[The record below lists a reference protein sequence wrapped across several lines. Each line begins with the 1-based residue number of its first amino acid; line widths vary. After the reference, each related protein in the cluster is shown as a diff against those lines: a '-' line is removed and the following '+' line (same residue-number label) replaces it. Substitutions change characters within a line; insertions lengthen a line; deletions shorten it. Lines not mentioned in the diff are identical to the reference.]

1 MNVSRWLVN
10 PCVILCS
17 ILFVPILGHAQNSS
31 TDSLRHALT
40 GAKDKQSRF
49 AILTELSFQYR
60 QNKPDSS
67 LYFGLTAIELGNQLD
82 DKGKLAATYN
92 FIGLAHLY
100 KGELSRALENYQS
113 ALNLAESAEDE
124 IQIGHAHNNLGR
136 LFLKVGDIEQ
146 SHKHFLLARTAF
158 EKANDKPGL
167 TYLYLG
173 FSEWY
178 EFNKNYDSAIIFS
191 MKALALRRQM
201 SDKGMLISAMIET
214 GQLYERKKQF
224 QQSSRFFKEA
234 ESVALKYNDP
244 FLLAK
249 IKIKSIEVMLATD
262 SLVNIDESIQ
272 YANQFLSKD
281 QIDLRAKLSLVQ
293 GKMAARKNDQA
304 KAISF
309 YKLIVD
315 DVALRDFEVRDEA
328 ASLLVGAFYAKG
340 DFKEAE
346 KYRVKAK
353 LEQGN
358 KRNQSLLQELE
369 RINLKFELER
379 QDKLN
384 QELALAN
391 ARKRTTLYAIVG
403 VILVAGLVAAIVF
416 GFRRKRNEDKEEHK
430 TQEKI
435 LLQKLTD
442 SERKNKKLVEESLLI
457 ICTHDMQGVL
467 LSMNTPGARTIGFE
481 PSEMVGK
488 NIASL
493 IPESGSDGFKQ
504 YMEEVKSTGTSS
516 GFMKVMTKWGESR
529 IFLYRNVLVNEENE
543 PTYVMGSALDVTDW
557 KNAEQEE
564 RRLRAKLD
572 ESEKLYRLISE
583 NSQDIIALFDK
594 DGKHL
599 FISPSTEKV
608 LGYTTKEWSELPAF
622 SAMHPDD
629 VERLAVVSK
638 GKFENGESIQGL
650 RFRLKKKD
658 GAYLWMEANY
668 TPLLDENKKL
678 YAVQSIL
685 RNITERMHTEEKLS
699 ESERS
704 YRLLAENMSD
714 LIMITDIE
722 GNYKFISASVIDFLG
737 YSQDELMGKNAYQF
751 VYPED
756 IPYLKG
762 GPSTQVS
769 QGKNVSSILYRM
781 VKKNGNLIWVEAYAK
796 PLAHSE
802 GETPLFQTVIHDIT
816 IRKSA
821 EDKLADSEQLYR
833 LLSENSNDLICLH
846 TLDGSY
852 QFVSSSVTQLLGY
865 TPKELIGT
873 DPYSIIHP
881 DDHEFL
887 RNQPHQQTIDGQSVQ
902 NISYRM
908 RKKDGT
914 YVWMEAYTQPIEE
927 NGKVTGFQTSSRDIT
942 VRKEY
947 EDALS
952 EAKEK
957 AEQTSKYKSEFLS
970 SMSHEIRTPLN
981 AIIGLADILL
991 KRNPREEQIK
1001 IFRMLKNSGDNLLT
1015 IVNDILDFSKVEAGK
1030 MELEETVFNLIET
1043 GKEVVQLFHEKA
1055 ENKKIKLLFEADSD
1069 LPAMIMGDQGKI
1081 RQVLTNLVSNSIKFT
1096 SAGHVDMSIQLVN
1109 KEDKRYTILFSVSD
1123 TGIGIEADKLSL
1135 IFESFAQAGQDT
1147 ARKYG
1152 GTGLGLAIVK
1162 RLINLMGSEIYVESE
1177 PGNGSRF
1184 FFTLLVEE
1192 PVAEKA

>member
-1 MNVSRWLVN
+1 MNGSQWWAKVAF
-10 PCVILCS
+10 IL
-17 ILFVPILGHAQNSS
+17 LVPIFGHTQNSS
-31 TDSLRHALT
+31 TDSLRHALSS
-40 GAKDKQSRF
+40 AKDKQSRF
-49 AILTELSFQYR
+49 AILTELTFQYR

-67 LYFGLTAIELGNQLD
+67 LYFGLTALELGNQLG

-124 IQIGHAHNNLGR
+124 TQIGHAHNNLGR

-146 SHKHFLLARTAF
+146 SHKHFLIAQTAF
-158 EKANDKPGL
+158 EKATDKPGL

-178 EFNKNYDSAIIFS
+178 EFNKNYDSAITYS
-191 MKALALRRQM
+191 MKALTLRKQM
-201 SDKGMLISAMIET
+201 SDKGMLISAMIEM

-224 QQSSRFFKEA
+224 QQASRFFTEA
-234 ESVALKYNDP
+234 EAIALKYNDP

-249 IKIKSIEVMLATD
+249 IKIKNMEVMLATD
-262 SLVNIDESIQ
+262 SLVNMDESIR
-272 YANQFLSKD
+272 YANQLLNKD
-281 QIDLRAKLSLVQ
+281 QIDLRAKLALVQ
-293 GKMAARKNDQA
+293 GKVASRRNDHD
-304 KAISF
+304 KAILF
-309 YKLIVD
+309 YKQIVD
-315 DVALRDFEVRDEA
+315 DVSIRDFEVRDEA

-391 ARKRTTLYAIVG
+391 SRKKTTLYAIVG
-403 VILVAGLVAAIVF
+403 GILVAGLVAAIVF
-416 GFRRKRNEDKEEHK
+416 GFSKKRNEDKEEHK
-430 TQEKI
+430 TQEKF

-457 ICTHDMQGVL
+457 ICTHNMEGEL
-467 LSMNTPGARTIGFE
+467 LSINTPGARTIGYE
-481 PSEMVGK
+481 PEEMIGK
-488 NIASL
+488 NIAKL
-493 IPESGSDGFKQ
+493 IPESGSEGFRQ

-529 IFLYRNVLVNEENE
+529 IFLYRNILVNEEKE
-543 PTYVMGSALDVTDW
+543 STYVMGSALDVTDW

-594 DGKHL
+594 EGKHL

-608 LGYTTKEWSELPAF
+608 LGYTIKEWSELPAF

-629 VERLAVVSK
+629 VEKHKALTK
-638 GKFENGESIQGL
+638 GKFERGESLQNL

-658 GAYLWMEANY
+658 GEYLWMEANY
-668 TPLLDENKKL
+668 TPLMDENNQF

-685 RNITERMHTEEKLS
+685 RNV
-699 ESERS
+699 
-704 YRLLAENMSD
+704 
-714 LIMITDIE
+714 TD
-722 GNYKFISASVIDFLG
+722 
-737 YSQDELMGKNAYQF
+737 
-751 VYPED
+751 
-756 IPYLKG
+756 
-762 GPSTQVS
+762 
-769 QGKNVSSILYRM
+769 
-781 VKKNGNLIWVEAYAK
+781 
-796 PLAHSE
+796 
-802 GETPLFQTVIHDIT
+802 
-816 IRKSA
+816 RKAA

-846 TLDGSY
+846 ALDGSY

-865 TPKELIGT
+865 TPEELIGT
-873 DPYSIIHP
+873 DPYAIIHP
-881 DDHEFL
+881 GDHEFL
-887 RNQPHQQTIDGQSVQ
+887 REQPHQQTIEGQSIQ

-908 RKKDGT
+908 RKKEGT

-927 NGKVTGFQTSSRDIT
+927 QGIVTGFQTSSRDIT
-942 VRKEY
+942 IRKEY
-947 EDALS
+947 EEALS
-952 EAKEK
+952 EAKEN
-957 AEQTSKYKSEFLS
+957 AEQASKYKSDFLS

-1043 GKEVVQLFHEKA
+1043 GKEVVQLFYEKA
-1055 ENKKIKLLFEADSD
+1055 ENKKVKVLFKTDTN
-1069 LPAMIMGDQGKI
+1069 LPIMIIGDQGKI

-1096 SAGHVDMSIQLVN
+1096 SVGHVDMSIQLIN
-1109 KEDKRYTILFSVSD
+1109 KEDKRYTLLFSVSD
-1123 TGIGIEADKLSL
+1123 TGIGIEATKLDL

-1162 RLINLMGSEIYVESE
+1162 RLVNLMGSEIFVESE
-1177 PGNGSRF
+1177 PGKGSRF

-1192 PVAEKA
+1192 PMTEKVES

>member
-1 MNVSRWLVN
+1 MNVVSWLVKVFIVLLVCA
-10 PCVILCS
+10 PLR
-17 ILFVPILGHAQNSS
+17 ARTQNSS

-40 GAKDKQSRF
+40 GVKDNQSRY
-49 AILTELSFQYR
+49 AILAELTFQYR

-67 LYFGLTAIELGNQLD
+67 LYFGLTAIELSSQLS
-82 DKGKLAATYN
+82 DKGKLAAIYN

-113 ALNLAESAEDE
+113 ALTLAESTEDE
-124 IQIGHAHNNLGR
+124 TQIGHAHNNLGR

-158 EKANDKPGL
+158 EKADDKSGL

-178 EFNKNYDSAIIFS
+178 EFNKNYDSAITYS
-191 MKALALRRQM
+191 LKALTLRKQM

-224 QQSSRFFKEA
+224 QQASQFFTEA
-234 ESVALKYNDP
+234 ETIAIKYNDP

-249 IKIKSIEVMLATD
+249 IKIKSIEVMLASD
-262 SLVNIDESIQ
+262 SLVNIDEGIK
-272 YANQFLSKD
+272 YASQLLSKD
-281 QIDLRAKLSLVQ
+281 QIDLRAKLALLQ
-293 GKMAARKNDQA
+293 GKIATRKNDQG

-309 YKLIVD
+309 YKQIVD
-315 DVALRDFEVRDEA
+315 DAAIRDFEVRDEA

-391 ARKRTTLYAIVG
+391 SRKRVTLYAIVG
-403 VILVAGLVAAIVF
+403 IVLVAGLVAAIVF
-416 GFRRKRNEDKEEHK
+416 GFSRKRNEDKEEHK
-430 TQEKI
+430 TQAKI

-442 SERKNKKLVEESLLI
+442 SERKNKKLLEESLLI
-457 ICTHDMQGVL
+457 ICTHDMQGTL
-467 LSMNTPGARTIGFE
+467 LSMNTPGARTIGYE
-481 PSEMVGK
+481 PAEMVGK

-493 IPESGSDGFKQ
+493 IPESGSEGFKH
-504 YMEEVKSTGTSS
+504 YMEEVTSTGTSS

-529 IFLYRNVLVNEENE
+529 IFLYRNILVDEENE

-557 KNAEQEE
+557 KSAEQEE

-594 DGKHL
+594 EGKHL

-608 LGYTTKEWSELPAF
+608 LGYTIKEWSELPAF

-629 VERLAVVSK
+629 IEKHTVSTK
-638 GKFENGESIQGL
+638 GKFEKGESIQGL

-668 TPLLDENKKL
+668 TPLLDENKQF

-685 RNITERMHTEEKLS
+685 RNITDRKQAEEKL
-699 ESERS
+699 
-704 YRLLAENMSD
+704 A
-714 LIMITDIE
+714 
-722 GNYKFISASVIDFLG
+722 G
-737 YSQDELMGKNAYQF
+737 
-751 VYPED
+751 
-756 IPYLKG
+756 
-762 GPSTQVS
+762 
-769 QGKNVSSILYRM
+769 
-781 VKKNGNLIWVEAYAK
+781 
-796 PLAHSE
+796 
-802 GETPLFQTVIHDIT
+802 
-816 IRKSA
+816 
-821 EDKLADSEQLYR
+821 SEQLYR

-846 TLDGSY
+846 ALDGSY
-852 QFVSSSVTQLLGY
+852 QFVSSSVTELLGY
-865 TPKELIGT
+865 LPEELIGK

-887 RNQPHQQTIDGQSVQ
+887 REQPHQQTIEGQSVQ

-914 YVWMEAYTQPIEE
+914 NIWMEAYTQPIEE

-947 EDALS
+947 EEALS

-1030 MELEETVFNLIET
+1030 MELEETIFNLIET
-1043 GKEVVQLFHEKA
+1043 GKEVVQLFYEKA
-1055 ENKKIKLLFEADSD
+1055 ENKKIKVQFEVDSN
-1069 LPAMIMGDQGKI
+1069 LPTMIVGDQGKI

-1096 SAGHVDMSIQLVN
+1096 STGQVDVSIQLVN

-1123 TGIGIEADKLSL
+1123 TGIGIQADKLDL

-1162 RLINLMGSEIYVESE
+1162 RLINLMGSEIFVESE
-1177 PGNGSRF
+1177 PGKGSRF

-1192 PVAEKA
+1192 PVAEKALN

>member
-1 MNVSRWLVN
+1 MNVSQWLVKA
-10 PCVILCS
+10 CASLSLIL
-17 ILFVPILGHAQNSS
+17 LVPIFAHTQNNS

-40 GAKDKQSRF
+40 NAKDKQSRF
-49 AILTELSFQYR
+49 AILTELTFHYR

-67 LYFGLTAIELGNQLD
+67 LYFGLTAIELGHQLG
-82 DKGKLAATYN
+82 DKGKLAAIYN

-113 ALNLAESAEDE
+113 ALNLAEFAEAE
-124 IQIGHAHNNLGR
+124 TQVGHAHNNLGR
-136 LFLKVGDIEQ
+136 LFLKVGDIRQ
-146 SHKHFLLARTAF
+146 SHKHFLLAQSAF
-158 EKANDKPGL
+158 EKAKDKSGL

-178 EFNKNYDSAIIFS
+178 EFNKNYDSAITYS
-191 MKALALRRQM
+191 LKALALRKQM
-201 SDKGMLISAMIET
+201 PDKGMLISAMIET
-214 GQLYERKKQF
+214 GQLYQQKKQF
-224 QQSSRFFKEA
+224 QQASQFFSEA
-234 ESVALKYNDP
+234 ESIALKYNDP

-249 IKIKSIEVMLATD
+249 IEVKRVEVMLATD
-262 SLVNIDESIQ
+262 SLMNIDESIQ

-281 QIDLRAKLSLVQ
+281 QIDLRAKLVLLQ
-293 GKMAARKNDQA
+293 GKIASRKNDRD
-304 KAISF
+304 KAIFF
-309 YKLIVD
+309 YKQIVD
-315 DVALRDFEVRDEA
+315 DAAIRDFEVRDEA

-391 ARKRTTLYAIVG
+391 SRKKTTLYAIV
-403 VILVAGLVAAIVF
+403 VIILVAGLVVGIVF
-416 GFRRKRNEDKEEHK
+416 GFSQKRNEDKEEHK
-430 TQEKI
+430 IQEKI

-467 LSMNTPGARTIGFE
+467 LSMNTPGARTIGYE
-481 PSEMVGK
+481 PEEMIGK
-488 NIASL
+488 NIANL
-493 IPESGSDGFKQ
+493 IPENGSDGFKH

-516 GFMKVMTKWGESR
+516 GFMKVMTKWRESR
-529 IFLYRNVLVNEENE
+529 IFLYRNILVNEENE
-543 PTYVMGSALDVTDW
+543 QTYVMGSALDVTDW

-608 LGYTTKEWSELPAF
+608 LGYTIEEWSELPAF
-622 SAMHPDD
+622 SAMHPND
-629 VERLAVVSK
+629 VEKHMALTKS
-638 GKFENGESIQGL
+638 KFEKGESLQGL

-658 GAYLWMEANY
+658 GEYLWMEANY
-668 TPLLDENKKL
+668 TPLLDENKKF

-685 RNITERMHTEEKLS
+685 RNITERKQAEE
-699 ESERS
+699 
-704 YRLLAENMSD
+704 
-714 LIMITDIE
+714 
-722 GNYKFISASVIDFLG
+722 
-737 YSQDELMGKNAYQF
+737 
-751 VYPED
+751 
-756 IPYLKG
+756 
-762 GPSTQVS
+762 
-769 QGKNVSSILYRM
+769 
-781 VKKNGNLIWVEAYAK
+781 
-796 PLAHSE
+796 
-802 GETPLFQTVIHDIT
+802 
-816 IRKSA
+816 
-821 EDKLADSEQLYR
+821 KLADSEQLYR

-846 TLDGSY
+846 ALDGSY

-865 TPKELIGT
+865 TPVELIGT
-873 DPYSIIHP
+873 DPYEIIHP
-881 DDHEFL
+881 DDHTFL
-887 RNQPHQQTIDGQSVQ
+887 KEQPHQQTIDGQSVQ

-914 YVWMEAYTQPIEE
+914 YIWMEAYTQPIEE
-927 NGKVTGFQTSSRDIT
+927 DGQVTGFQTSSRDIT

-947 EDALS
+947 EEALS

-1055 ENKKIKLLFEADSD
+1055 ENKRIQVLFEADST
-1069 LPAMIMGDQGKI
+1069 LPTMIIGDQAKI
-1081 RQVLTNLVSNSIKFT
+1081 RQVLSNLVSNSIKFT
-1096 SAGHVDMSIQLVN
+1096 SAGHVNMSIHLVN
-1109 KEDKRYTILFSVSD
+1109 KEDKRYTILFSVRD
-1123 TGIGIEADKLSL
+1123 TGIGIEADKLNL

-1162 RLINLMGSEIYVESE
+1162 RLINLMGSEIFVESE
-1177 PGNGSRF
+1177 PGKGSRF